1 MRSAGDYAL
10 MHANGVPFAEIV
22 NLIRLETLAEA
33 GRATFE
39 ESLPPGGYGSVCEC
53 TTCQEVDGE

>member
-39 ESLPPGGYGSVCEC
+39 ESLPPDGCEC
-53 TTCQEVDGE
+53 TTRQEVDGE

>member
-39 ESLPPGGYGSVCEC
+39 ESLPAGGCEC
-53 TTCQEVDGE
+53 STRQEVDGK

>member
-33 GRATFE
+33 GRAAFE
-39 ESLPPGGYGSVCEC
+39 ESLPAGGCEC
-53 TTCQEVDGE
+53 TTRQEVDGK